1 MYPFQLTVVAQAI
14 RVESTRRAH
23 DGSFTVRCED
33 RKRRFFFVLK
43 ECKRHGKR
51 NERIGGWCV
60 HGMKT
65 MK

>member
-1 MYPFQLTVVAQAI
+1 MEALRFNVKI
-14 RVESTRRAH
+14 EN
-23 DGSFTVRCED
+23 ED
-33 RKRRFFFVLK
+33 SSLFLK

-60 HGMKT
+60 HEMKT